1 MIRNQWYAVLDSRE
15 VKAGQPVGVTRLGE
29 KLVFWRDQNGQV
41 VCMRELCPHIGARLS
56 MGKVKNGTL
65 ACPFHGFEY
74 DPSGRCT
81 YLPAYGRNG
90 VIPKALKAG
99 VYPTYESN
107 DYIWVYWGESETQP
121 EPPQFFESID
131 SSFSYGRFYQ
141 KWPVHYS
148 RMAENQLDMTHL
160 PFVHHDTIGRGNRTV
175 VEGPLVT
182 LKDDLI
188 HIWVFNRLDDGTPA
202 RKMEELTQPARHP
215 QLEFRFPNIWHNWI
229 GDDVRITVAFV
240 PVDDENC
247 IMYGR
252 FYQRFLKVPL
262 IKGLVNLGGALSGHY
277 IANQDRVIVSKQW
290 PKKTDLKMGEKMMQ
304 SDRAILTYRQ
314 HRRKLQE
321 AAGQTL

>member
-1 MIRNQWYAVLDSRE
+1 MIRNQWYAVLDSQE
-15 VKAGQPVGVTRLGE
+15 VKSGRPVGVTRLGE
-29 KLVFWRDQNGQV
+29 KLVFWRNQSGTV
-41 VCMRELCPHIGARLS
+41 VCMRDLCPHIGARLS
-56 MGKVKNGTL
+56 MGKVRQDAI

-74 DPSGRCT
+74 DASGRCT
-81 YLPAYGRNG
+81 YLPAYGRSG

-99 VYPTYESN
+99 VYPTHESHG
-107 DYIWVYWGESETQP
+107 YIWVYWGEAESQP
-121 EPPQFFESID
+121 EAPQFFESID
-131 SSFSYGRFYQ
+131 SSFSYGRFHQ

-160 PFVHHDTIGRGNRTV
+160 PFVHANSIGRGGRTV
-175 VEGPLVT
+175 VDGPLA
-182 LKDDLI
+182 LLEGDLMQ
-188 HIWVFNRLDDGTPA
+188 IWVFNRLDDGTPA
-202 RKMEELTQPARHP
+202 RKMEELTRPERHP

-229 GDDVRITVAFV
+229 SDDVRITVAFV
-240 PVDDENC
+240 PVDDENA

-252 FYQRFLKVPL
+252 FYQRVMRLPILREV
-262 IKGLVNLGGALSGHY
+262 VNWVGNISGHY

-290 PKKTDLKMGEKMMQ
+290 PKKSDLKMGEKMMQ